1 MKEVKLGF
9 GVQVKQPFQAAIQQ
23 TLDLL
28 KSEGFGLL
36 TEIDVRATMKEKLG
50 VDFRPYKILGVC
62 NPPLA
67 HRALSLAPHIG
78 LMLPCNVTADALDS
92 NLTEITFSDPLLMA
106 SLGETPELEEVAAEA
121 RERLLRVA
129 KKLEDEIQ

>member
-1 MKEVKLGF
+1 MKEIKLGF
-9 GVQVKQPFQAAIQQ
+9 GVQVNLPFEPAIDK
-23 TLDLL
+23 TLELL
-28 KSEGFGLL
+28 KQEGFGLL
-36 TEIDVRATMKEKLG
+36 TEIDVRATMKTKLD

-78 LMLPCNVTADALDS
+78 LLLPCNVIADALDS
-92 NLTEITFSDPLLMA
+92 NLTEITISDPLLMA
-106 SLGETPELEEVAAEA
+106 SLGETPALVEVATEA

-129 KKLEDEIQ
+129 KKLEQGNQ